1 MVGNYQCWLTPTTR
15 CSANRNLNVSKQQMC
30 KIALTL
36 AVALFS
42 RTAKFP
48 PRWEA
53 SSSEGLRVRDKERLR
68 VTCMAWCMHAYV
80 HLLRRRHRGN
90 LTSPAVIDRSGRT
103 LVSRILGG
111 HHVSMAMSGALPI
124 SATYT
129 DAARRGNGRGG
140 QQEAPHRGDQ
150 RESLPPFIN
159 RTAIVGFT

>member
-1 MVGNYQCWLTPTTR
+1 MGNYQCWLTPTTR

-30 KIALTL
+30 KTALTL

-53 SSSEGLRVRDKERLR
+53 LSSEGLRVRDTERLR

-90 LTSPAVIDRSGRT
+90 LTSPAVIDRSSSAGTTFLWRCQVPCLLVPLTLTRPVGERPRRT
-103 LVSRILGG
+103 TGSPSPWRPMRV
-111 HHVSMAMSGALPI
+111 APAL
-124 SATYT
+124 
-129 DAARRGNGRGG
+129 
-140 QQEAPHRGDQ
+140 H
-150 RESLPPFIN
+150 
-159 RTAIVGFT
+159 